1 MESGYALWCCIVMTG
16 VHMTRVGV
24 RDLNAPEAV
33 NAERDVSIERGRT
46 EIWIVK
52 TPRTLAPAPRCA
64 CQSPSPHV

>member
-33 NAERDVSIERGRT
+33 NAERESGR
-46 EIWIVK
+46 VD
-52 TPRTLAPAPRCA
+52 
-64 CQSPSPHV
+64 